1 MERRLTAI
9 LSGDVVAYSR
19 LMGEDE
25 AGTLAALK
33 AHLKELI
40 EPRIA
45 AHQGRVVKLMGDGIL
60 AEFPSVV
67 EAVECAVQ
75 IQRGMAERN
84 AATPEDRRIEFRLGI
99 NLGDVIV
106 DGDDIHGDGVNLA
119 ARLQE
124 LAEPGGVYVSAVVH
138 DQTRTK
144 LDLDFQDLGAHAVKN
159 MADPVRVYRVN
170 LGGVAI
176 KGVARTARPRRWRAP
191 AAAVIA
197 VVAVIA
203 GWEIYRN
210 LFPPA
215 AQDSAVPSAPSIA
228 VLPFD
233 NMSGDPEQVYFS
245 DGITEDLITELSRV
259 SGLLVI
265 ARNSAFTY
273 KGRAVK
279 VQQVAQELGVRYV
292 LEGSVRKAG
301 SRIRINAQLIDAGN
315 GFHLWGGGAL
325 RPGIDR
331 RIRAP
336 RRRGPE
342 DRRRLEGRVDGG
354 RGGTAEPGAEG
365 RSGSLR
371 PDAARPRAVRAF
383 YPAGK

>member
-19 LMGEDE
+19 HMGEDE

-33 AHLKELI
+33 THLKELI

-67 EAVECAVQ
+67 EAVQCAVQ
-75 IQRGMAERN
+75 IQRDMADRN
-84 AATPEDRRIEFRLGI
+84 ATTPENRRIEFRIGI

-106 DGDDIHGDGVNLA
+106 DGDDIFGDGVNLA

-144 LDLDFQDLGAHAVKN
+144 LDVDFQDLGAHAVKN
-159 MADPVRVYRVN
+159 MADPVRVYRLN
-170 LGGVAI
+170 LFGVAVRRI
-176 KGVARTARPRRWRAP
+176 ARAAHPRRWWAP
-191 AAAVIA
+191 VAAAAIA
-197 VVAVIA
+197 VAVVIA

-210 LFPPA
+210 LFAPA
-215 AQDSAVPSAPSIA
+215 GPDSAVPPIA

-273 KGRAVK
+273 KGRAV
-279 VQQVAQELGVRYV
+279 
-292 LEGSVRKAG
+292 
-301 SRIRINAQLIDAGN
+301 
-315 GFHLWGGGAL
+315 
-325 RPGIDR
+325 
-331 RIRAP
+331 
-336 RRRGPE
+336 
-342 DRRRLEGRVDGG
+342 
-354 RGGTAEPGAEG
+354 
-365 RSGSLR
+365 
-371 PDAARPRAVRAF
+371 
-383 YPAGK
+383 